1 MAVNKIDHESADIEK
16 TVLDLS
22 QHGVD
27 VEYLGGEVPCALIS
41 ATVGTGIDELKQK
54 IKEMSEQMDLK
65 SD

>member
-1 MAVNKIDHESADIEK
+1 VAVNKIDHESADIEK

-41 ATVGTGIDELKQK
+41 ATVGTGIDELK
-54 IKEMSEQMDLK
+54 
-65 SD
+65 